1 MAKKGNVLELFAR
14 LRAVK
19 AQAGVLEQ
27 EERAIKQ
34 QLALLVPAGTT
45 KDGVAHVLREHA
57 STKWAQA
64 WERCVKEL
72 VPSTKREL
80 AGEIR
85 DACTTRGSYSVFEE
99 A

>member
-34 QLALLVPAGTT
+34 QLALLVPALGTLILGIFPT
-45 KDGVAHVLREHA
+45 WVLEFA
-57 STKWAQA
+57 SRSSAI
-64 WERCVKEL
+64 VK
-72 VPSTKREL
+72 
-80 AGEIR
+80 
-85 DACTTRGSYSVFEE
+85 
-99 A
+99 